1 VKKLP
6 DNADR
11 FYYVEISNCMP
22 SQKKLALELRLTD
35 EKRRGNMLSV
45 FGCFNQIEDADMV
58 VKKLQEI
65 DLSLNQ
71 MNSIVQ
77 VSSVK
82 NFMNITRHEITVEK
96 TDVYGVKKN
105 TGLEMLL
112 GGEQPISLSDTG
124 SVFTVGSV
132 ATTLARTAAN
142 ESEDGLKKALINF
155 GIVPRIAQNYRN
167 AIYQGGLLLWLR
179 LDDKKVQ
186 QVVEIMKNYNAQDIL
201 TIPH

>member
-1 VKKLP
+1 
-6 DNADR
+6 
-11 FYYVEISNCMP
+11 
-22 SQKKLALELRLTD
+22 
-35 EKRRGNMLSV
+35 
-45 FGCFNQIEDADMV
+45 MV